1 MKKIKEILKAMPR
14 EKEMEAREKIGV
26 AMWPKATPLQRCINL
41 QNIITGL
48 ATSLAKFPEETRA
61 FINTST
67 LTENVKRL
75 YARKAKESLR
85 TRTISPF

>member
-41 QNIITGL
+41 QNIMTG
-48 ATSLAKFPEETRA
+48 
-61 FINTST
+61 
-67 LTENVKRL
+67 
-75 YARKAKESLR
+75 R
-85 TRTISPF
+85 TNAGG